1 MSEKYKNLKV
11 KDLQVFT
18 NEMTTD
24 INKELLQKNGLPHTG
39 KKEELIE
46 RLVQHDETI
55 EKELGSL
62 EEEFG
67 NLEDYKG

>member
-1 MSEKYKNLKV
+1 LS
-11 KDLQVFT
+11 
-18 NEMTTD
+18 TD

>member
-1 MSEKYKNLKV
+1 MNFEA
-11 KDLQVFT
+11 FT
-18 NEMTTD
+18 IELSTD